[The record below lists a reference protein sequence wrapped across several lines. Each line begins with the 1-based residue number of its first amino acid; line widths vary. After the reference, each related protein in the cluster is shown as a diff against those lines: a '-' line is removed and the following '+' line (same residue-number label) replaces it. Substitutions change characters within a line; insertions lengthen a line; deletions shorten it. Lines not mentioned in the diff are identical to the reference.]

1 MRQHCLP
8 IALLLTTH
16 LWAADANPPAQ
27 MDQTG
32 FDTWAHKTVVLPP
45 QNSSRTGA
53 WQLVSQSGTIVAQGT
68 LPSPQAWAPAGGSA
82 QPIVLPTDLPV
93 GTYKLMQGS
102 DRLSADFVVRKRAI
116 EPALKGAIRS
126 FYYQRTAIALESK
139 YAGQWARAAGHPD
152 DNVKYHS
159 STNKSGTLSSP
170 KGWYDAGDYNKYIVN
185 SGITCWLLLNLAE
198 TRPEFV
204 DTLSLNIPESGDAV
218 PDLLDEI
225 RWNLE
230 WMLTMQDPADGG
242 VYHKLTSLGFS
253 GFVMPDADKSDRY
266 VVMKASPATLDFAA
280 TMAAASRVYAKTDS
294 VFAAK
299 CLTAAKN
306 AWTWAGGNKGRYYS
320 QPSDVATGEY
330 GDSNEKDEQFTAA
343 VELALATKDLSYFT
357 SYQSQITSKWGI
369 PSWSNVGMLGVY
381 TIAANPAFF
390 GTSAATAKQ
399 VVTDTANALV
409 TLWKNSGWAVAMR
422 AGDFTWGSNSFGAH
436 NGLHLML
443 AWRATGDSNYL
454 AAADDMLGYL
464 LGRNPLSV
472 SFVTG
477 FGTKSP
483 MKPHHRPSGADNIA
497 EPVPGFLVGGPHS
510 GGQDIGQYDC
520 KTSYLVNGAPAKS
533 WLDDQCSYAT
543 NEVAINWSAAFVAL
557 AGQLAAAHLE
567 QEQKA
572 LGVAPR
578 ARVPDIRLAR
588 WIERGNALLVDA
600 GAPVRLRLV
609 DASGS
614 VLWTTSLPGR
624 ASATSVTVP
633 ATDGPSW
640 AVFDAP
646 KGRQILS
653 RPGI

>member
-102 DRLSADFVVRKRAI
+102 DRLSADFTVKPRAI
-116 EPALKGAIRS
+116 EPVLKSAIKS
-126 FYYQRTAIALESK
+126 FYYQRASSALESQ
-139 YAGQWARAAGHPD
+139 YAGQWARAAGHL
-152 DNVKYHS
+152 DNDVKYHS
-159 STNKSGTLSSP
+159 TTGKSGAFSSP
-170 KGWYDAGDYNKYIVN
+170 KGWYDAGDYGKYIVN

-204 DTLSLNIPESGDAV
+204 DTLSLNIPESGDES
-218 PDLLDEI
+218 PDLLDEL
-225 RWNLE
+225 RWNLD
-230 WMLTMQDPADGG
+230 WMLTMQDTDGG
-242 VYHKLTSLGFS
+242 VFHKLTTLQFS
-253 GFVMPDADKSDRY
+253 GFVMPDKDAATRY

-299 CLTAAKN
+299 CLAAAKN

-320 QPSDVATGEY
+320 QPSDVATGQY

-369 PSWSNVGMLGVY
+369 PSWADVGMLGVY

-390 GTSAATAKQ
+390 GTSAATAKN
-399 VVTDTANALV
+399 VLIDSADALV
-409 TLWKNSGWAVAMR
+409 EVWKSSGWATAMR
-422 AGDFTWGSNSFGAH
+422 NNDFVWGSNSVGAH

-454 AAADDMLGYL
+454 AASDDMLGYL

-567 QEQKA
+567 QEQNA
-572 LGVAPR
+572 LGVATRPLH
-578 ARVPDIRLAR
+578 ALQAIRWTDLGRTLAV
-588 WIERGNALLVDA
+588 NS
-600 GAPVRLRLV
+600 GAPLRLRLV
-609 DASGS
+609 DASGA
-614 VLWTTSLPGR
+614 VLWSASFPRRETASRVSLPRTTS
-624 ASATSVTVP
+624 ASWIIAESQG
-633 ATDGPSW
+633 AQ
-640 AVFDAP
+640 
-646 KGRQILS
+646 QILAK
-653 RPGI
+653 PGI